1 MPAGLQLFDS
11 SGNITLDTTTY
22 TVGEGIYTSGTI
34 TSSGTVTV
42 STITSNSVVLV
53 DDGVSSSTNPVV
65 SVSLNTSA
73 KTVTVTGNGDPFSLS
88 YRIVDLP

>member
-73 KTVTVTGNGDPFSLS
+73 KTVTVTGNRDPFSLS